1 MAKEKTKKY
10 FLNVVEYGIFNPR
23 YEGQRCAR
31 IEVLKEGEDYAVW
44 EGFIDADEE
53 TFLKIR
59 EILDFKE
66 FDQVPFIRLDYK
78 EKEKDETIPNNNK

>member
-1 MAKEKTKKY
+1 MTKKKNKKY
-10 FLNVVEYGIFNPR
+10 FFNVVEYGIFSPR
-23 YEGQRCAR
+23 YKGQRCAR
-31 IEVLKEGEDYAVW
+31 IEVLKEGEHYAVW

-66 FDQVPFIRLDYK
+66 FDHVPFIRLDYR
-78 EKEKDETIPNNNK
+78 EKEKDEKNSNNN